1 MRRLPFDQY
10 QRYRPVADLLAQLG
24 AGHVLDVGGGPG
36 ILRRFC
42 PDLRVTLVDVVDGE
56 PGDRVVGDGSRLPFR
71 DDAFD
76 AVAAFDTL
84 EHVPPDRR
92 DAFLAECRRVARRWV
107 LLAGPYAAPEVR
119 AAEESLDG
127 FLLET
132 LGLEH
137 AFLREHL
144 DYGLPDRAHVE
155 QTFERGGARV
165 ASIGH
170 GNLELWQTLMRL
182 EMAYDEPHLLRLGAA
197 YYELYARQLYAG
209 DHRAPVY
216 RHTVVAALGESA
228 LPDTSALFAP
238 LDESPER
245 AAIVSVLEEAL
256 RLVADDSERRAW
268 MHERSEFQRAVAEL
282 GRDLAGHRD
291 VLADRESQLAEHRR
305 VQAQLEE
312 RVRDLFR
319 KTPYGVWNRIKGTV
333 RPGDGD

>member
-10 QRYRPVADLLAQLG
+10 QRYRPVADLLGQLG
-24 AGHVLDVGGGPG
+24 ARHVLDVGGGPG
-36 ILRRFC
+36 ILRRFV

-56 PGDRVVGDGSRLPFR
+56 PGDRVLGDGSRLPFR

-84 EHVPPDRR
+84 EHVPPERR
-92 DAFLAECRRVARRWV
+92 DAFLAECRRVARSWV

-119 AAEESLDG
+119 AAEEALDG
-127 FLLET
+127 FLEET

-144 DYGLPDRAHVE
+144 EYGLPDRDHVE
-155 QTFERGGARV
+155 RTFERGGARV
-165 ASIGH
+165 LSVGH
-170 GNLELWQTLMRL
+170 GNLDLWQTLMRL

-197 YYELYARQLYAG
+197 YYELYARQLYAT
-209 DHRAPVY
+209 DHRPPVY
-216 RHTVVAALGESA
+216 RHVVVAALDGA
-228 LPDTSALFAP
+228 PLPDTSDLLEP

-245 AAIVSVLEEAL
+245 AALVRVLEEAL
-256 RLVADDSERRAW
+256 HLVADDSERQAW
-268 MHERSEFQRAVAEL
+268 MHERSEFQRAVEDL

-319 KTPYGVWNRIKGTV
+319 KTPYGMWSRIKGAV
-333 RPGDGD
+333 RPPAE